1 MADKQ
6 QQCTAY
12 VCGDVVARGD
22 VVVLVEMWWLCGD
35 VVAHVE
41 MWWLMWRCG
50 GSLVARQ
57 TSEAEVPVSNPA
69 SPTLILGRCRIIV

>member
-1 MADKQ
+1 MSKINKKSQQKMADKQ

-35 VVAHVE
+35 VVAH
-41 MWWLMWRCG
+41 W
-50 GSLVARQ
+50 
-57 TSEAEVPVSNPA
+57 
-69 SPTLILGRCRIIV
+69 